1 MSTRAARGDHPDT
14 VYVNGRILTMDG
26 PEPSYVE
33 AVVTRNGRIAFAGDR
48 AEAHQRF
55 AGAQVCDLHGRALL
69 PGFVDAHSHLVA
81 GFDLVDQVNVAAPP
95 VGSVR
100 TIADVLDALERFRDD
115 RHVPASGWI
124 IGWGYD
130 PEDLAERR
138 HITAADL
145 DERMGNHRVV
155 LMLASKHGAVLSSAA
170 LAAVGVDAS
179 TPTPPGGVIAR
190 VGATDQPAGLLM
202 ETAFLHHVAA
212 NLPRPSVEERLELL
226 DDVQQ
231 LYASNGYTHAQDG
244 FTVVEDLD
252 LLVRAASEGRLYL
265 DVVALGSF
273 MEADAWLGNAAY
285 PTGDYRDGFR
295 VAGMKII
302 HDGSPQGRT
311 AYVTEPYLTGGPS
324 GQSDWIGEPTS
335 SYEVLEATVRRAL
348 DAGVQV
354 FTHTNG
360 DAAMDDLIRAVRSSG
375 HLAGDDRR
383 PVAIHSQLQR
393 RDQLDEYVEL
403 GILPSYF
410 TNHVFFWGDVHAA
423 NLGAERAAFISPMR
437 SAMAKGLVVS
447 NHTDFSVTP
456 LDPLLVIW
464 SSMARTTRTG
474 ATLGEDERLDG
485 YAALQAVTTGAAHQV
500 FEERRKGRIAEG
512 LLADLVVLSADPLAV
527 PFEDLRAIE
536 VLETIKE
543 GVTVFGG
550 MVGQSN

>member
-190 VGATDQPAGLLM
+190 VGETNQPAGLLM

-335 SYEVLEATVRRAL
+335 SYEVLEAAVRRAL

-410 TNHVFFWGDVHAA
+410 TNHVFFWGDVHTA

-527 PFEDLRAIE
+527 PLEDLRAIE

>member
-1 MSTRAARGDHPDT
+1 MSTPASRGEHPVT

-33 AVVTRNGRIAFAGDR
+33 AVVTQGGRIAFAGDR
-48 AEAHQRF
+48 AEAHRRF
-55 AGAQVCDLHGRALL
+55 AGAQVRDLDGHALL

-81 GFDLVDQVNVAAPP
+81 GFDLVNQVNVAAPP

-100 TIADVLDALERFRDD
+100 SIADVVDALEWFRDD
-115 RHVPASGWI
+115 RQVPAGGWI

-130 PEDLAERR
+130 PDDLAERR

-145 DERMGNHRVV
+145 DERMGDHRVV

-179 TPTPPGGVIAR
+179 TPTPLGGVIAR
-190 VGATDQPAGLLM
+190 VGDTDQPAGLLM

-244 FTVVEDLD
+244 FTVGEDLD

-273 MEADAWLGNAAY
+273 MEADAWLGNPAY
-285 PTGDYRDGFR
+285 PTVDYRDGFR

-324 GQSDWIGEPTS
+324 GQPDWVGEPTS
-335 SYEVLEATVRRAL
+335 SYEVLEATVRRAIG
-348 DAGVQV
+348 AGVQV

-360 DAAMDDLIRAVRSSG
+360 DAAIDDLIRAVRSSG
-375 HLAGDDRR
+375 HRAGDDRR

-410 TNHVFFWGDVHAA
+410 TNHVFFWGDVHTA
-423 NLGAERAAFISPMR
+423 NLGAGRAGFISPMR

-456 LDPLLVIW
+456 LDPLLVLW

-512 LLADLVVLSADPLAV
+512 LLADLVVLSADPLDV
-527 PFEDLRAIE
+527 PLAELCGIE

-550 MVGQSN
+550 MVGQGN